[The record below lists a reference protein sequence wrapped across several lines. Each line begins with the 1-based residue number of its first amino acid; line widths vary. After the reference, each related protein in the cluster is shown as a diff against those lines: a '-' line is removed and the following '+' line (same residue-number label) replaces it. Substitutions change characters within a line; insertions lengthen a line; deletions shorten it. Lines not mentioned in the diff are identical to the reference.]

1 MFKSKNKISNLH
13 SQPIVKVKIL
23 KSRTE
28 QSEFNFKDSFRIG
41 RSSSCQIRF
50 HDTVVSRKHT
60 EVFIKDGGWW
70 ICDLHSSNGTY
81 INGSRIDQYPLQE
94 DSKIQLGRNGPVLIL
109 SVVATIDY
117 YGLSDRG
124 LRRPDNQDSFGK
136 FPPGNADLSIPE
148 GHLFIV
154 ADGMGGHA
162 GGKQASSMAVNI
174 VNKVYF
180 SDLSANVP
188 DRLKMAVETAN
199 QEIHEEA
206 LRNEQT
212 AKMGTTCTALVLSG
226 KQATIAHVG
235 DSRLYRISKNKI
247 EQLTQDHTKIAE
259 MLKHGVLSKKEAK
272 NHPERSVLNRALGVQ
287 SNVDVDIIAGIP
299 VQNED
304 YFLLCTDGLKNVSDE
319 EIENTVL
326 ENSSQNAC
334 EILVQLANNR
344 GGDDNVTVQVIRM
357 NRSSGQY
364 SSYKKNQV
372 LSSSHR
378 WFSWILLFLF
388 IFIISLGLFFFR
400 DQITLL
406 LSHDRKSDQIDEK
419 SAILSLQNT
428 EYKQKNKKLDS
439 LYTEANDLLAGNK
452 FDEAINIF
460 QTVLTESPMH
470 IGAIDG
476 INQIAEFYKKRAK
489 RLKQEKKYQQSL
501 TFFNKALVLRP
512 KDGTLQKEM
521 KQLQQQMKK

>member
-1 MFKSKNKISNLH
+1 MFKSKKKTSKQLSLPVI
-13 SQPIVKVKIL
+13 KVKIL
-23 KSRTE
+23 KGRTD
-28 QSEFNFKDSFRIG
+28 QPEFNFKDSFRIG

-50 HDTVVSRKHT
+50 YDTVVSRKHT
-60 EVFIKDGGWW
+60 DVFIKDGGWR

-81 INGSRIDQYPLQE
+81 INDSKIDQYPLTE
-94 DSKIQLGRNGPVLIL
+94 DTTIQLGKNGPVLTL
-109 SVVATIDY
+109 TVTTTLDY
-117 YGLSDRG
+117 YGLSDVG
-124 LRRPDNQDSFGK
+124 VRRSDNQDSFGK
-136 FPPGNADLSIPE
+136 FPPDNIDLSIPK

-154 ADGMGGHA
+154 ADGMGGHD

-212 AKMGTTCTALVLSG
+212 AKMGTTCTVLVLSG

-235 DSRLYRISKNKI
+235 DSRLYRIRKNKI

-259 MLKHGVLSKKEAK
+259 MLKHGVLTKKEAK

-287 SNVDVDIIAGIP
+287 STVETDIITGIP
-299 VQNED
+299 LQDENF
-304 YFLLCTDGLKNVSDE
+304 FLLCSDGLKNVSDE
-319 EIENTVL
+319 EIKKTVL

-334 EILVQLANNR
+334 EILVRLANDR
-344 GGDDNVTVQVIRM
+344 GGEDNVTVQVIRM
-357 NRSSGQY
+357 NRSSGHY
-364 SSYKKNQV
+364 SSDKKNQV
-372 LSSSHR
+372 LSSGHR
-378 WFSWILLFLF
+378 WFSWFLLFLS

-400 DQITLL
+400 DQIILL
-406 LSHDRKSDQIDEK
+406 LSQNRSQDQLKEEPGNPSKKKPDFR
-419 SAILSLQNT
+419 QTN
-428 EYKQKNKKLDS
+428 QKLDS
-439 LYTEANDLLAGNK
+439 LYIEANELLAGNK
-452 FDEAINIF
+452 FNEAIKIF
-460 QTVLTESPMH
+460 QAVLKESPMH

-476 INQIAEFYKKRAK
+476 INEIADFYQKRAG

-501 TFFNKALVLRP
+501 IFFNKALVLRP
-512 KDGTLQKEM
+512 KDIKLHEEI
-521 KQLQQQMKK
+521 KQLQQLLKE